1 LAALQKQLNTI
12 ITCSLRPKH
21 STGKGDDAYGRGDYA
36 AALKVYRS
44 LAEQGNSN
52 AEYYL
57 GVMSEF
63 GHGVEKEYAE
73 AVISYRKAA
82 EGGSVLAQLKLGL
95 IHDEGLG
102 GVSKDPVGAIRWY
115 RMAAEQGLIA
125 EAMRK
130 VGWIYHRGNGVP
142 QDHVQAFFWFSLAAR
157 EEQRA
162 SSENSRWY
170 SVAKWML
177 DILAEGMA
185 TEEVDAARKLIAEW
199 DAKRVGA

>member
-1 LAALQKQLNTI
+1 MNDGASMLLLKQ
-12 ITCSLRPKH
+12 
-21 STGKGDDAYGRGDYA
+21 GDDAYGRGDYTM
-36 AALKVYRS
+36 ALEAYRT
-44 LAEQGNSN
+44 LAEQGNPS

-63 GHGVEKEYAE
+63 GHGVERDTAD
-73 AVISYRKAA
+73 AVTWYRKAA

-102 GVSKDPVGAIRWY
+102 GVPKDRIEAIRWY

-130 VGWIYHRGNGVP
+130 IGWVYHRGNDVP
-142 QDHVQAFFWFSLAAR
+142 QDHVQAFLWFSLAAR
-157 EEQRA
+157 EERRA

-170 SVAKWML
+170 SDAKWML
-177 DILAEGMA
+177 DVLAEGMSA
-185 TEEVDAARKLIAEW
+185 EELDEARGLIAEW
-199 DAKRVGA
+199 DAKRVSS

>member
-1 LAALQKQLNTI
+1 MNDGTPNVRLKL
-12 ITCSLRPKH
+12 
-21 STGKGDDAYGRGDYA
+21 GDDASGRGDYA
-36 AALKVYRS
+36 AALDVYRA
-44 LAEQGNSN
+44 LAAQGDSS

-63 GHGVEKEYAE
+63 GHGVDKDTAD
-73 AVISYRKAA
+73 AVGWYRKAA

-102 GVSKDPVGAIRWY
+102 GVPQDLVEAVRWY

-130 VGWIYHRGNGVP
+130 IGWVYHRGNGVP
-142 QDHVQAFFWFSLAAR
+142 QDHVEAYMWFSLAAR

-170 SVAKWML
+170 SEAKWML
-177 DILAEGMA
+177 DVLAEGMA
-185 TEEVDAARKLIAEW
+185 PEDLEKARDLVVE
-199 DAKRVGA
+199 

>member
-1 LAALQKQLNTI
+1 MNDCAPTVLLKQ
-12 ITCSLRPKH
+12 
-21 STGKGDDAYGRGDYA
+21 GDDAYGRGDYA
-36 AALKVYRS
+36 TALEVYRS
-44 LAEQGNSN
+44 LAEQGNAN

-63 GHGVEKEYAE
+63 GHGVEKDSA
-73 AVISYRKAA
+73 ATVTWYRKAA

-102 GVSKDPVGAIRWY
+102 GVPQDRIEAIRWY

-130 VGWIYHRGNGVP
+130 IGWIYHRGNGVP
-142 QDHVQAFFWFSLAAR
+142 QDHTQAFFWFSLAAR

-170 SVAKWML
+170 SEAKWML
-177 DILAEGMA
+177 DVLAEGMTA
-185 TEEVDAARKLIAEW
+185 QEVEAARKMIAEW
-199 DAKRVGA
+199 DTNRSTA

>member
-1 LAALQKQLNTI
+1 MNDGASMLLLKQ
-12 ITCSLRPKH
+12 
-21 STGKGDDAYGRGDYA
+21 GDDAYGRGDYTM
-36 AALKVYRS
+36 ALEAYRT
-44 LAEQGNSN
+44 LAEQGNSS

-63 GHGVEKEYAE
+63 GHGVERDTAD
-73 AVISYRKAA
+73 AVTWYRKAA

-102 GVSKDPVGAIRWY
+102 GVPKDRIEAIRWY

-130 VGWIYHRGNGVP
+130 IGWVYHRGNDVP
-142 QDHVQAFFWFSLAAR
+142 QYHVQAYLWFSLAAR

-170 SVAKWML
+170 SEAKWML
-177 DILAEGMA
+177 DVLAEGMSA
-185 TEEVDAARKLIAEW
+185 EELNEVRGLIAEW
-199 DAKRVGA
+199 DAKRVSS